1 MLQITAVGHL
11 AADPD
16 FRETGSGR
24 EVTNFRLLV
33 NKKVQD
39 GDIVNEI
46 KCAVWGARAKVA
58 ADYLKVGSQITVTG
72 QAYIEVYDRK
82 NGDKAA
88 CLNVNVN
95 EFTLPA
101 RPKPATDDADMPF

>member
-1 MLQITAVGHL
+1 MLQITAVGYL
-11 AADPD
+11 AANPD

-39 GDIVNEI
+39 DDIVNEI
-46 KCAVWGARAKVA
+46 KCSVWGARAKVA

-72 QAYIEVYDRK
+72 QAYIETFDRK
-82 NGDKAA
+82 NGDKGA

-95 EFTLPA
+95 EFTLPVK
-101 RPKPATDDADMPF
+101 PKAAADDADMPF